1 MKNKDSDTDVYDH
14 KGRHQ
19 SLPNGKNSTGRN
31 ILDFNGSLS
40 LCYLYGTMWHL
51 SKASDILE
59 CSVSHT
65 TEILFLKK
73 SKKIEDLRTH
83 GYRVARFSRFFFLS
97 VLGTSL
103 AVQWLRLHL
112 PV

>member
-1 MKNKDSDTDVYDH
+1 
-14 KGRHQ
+14 
-19 SLPNGKNSTGRN
+19 
-31 ILDFNGSLS
+31 
-40 LCYLYGTMWHL
+40 MWHFF
-51 SKASDILE
+51 KASDILE

-83 GYRVARFSRFFFLS
+83 GYRVARFSRFFFFLS

-103 AVQWLRLHL
+103 EVQWLRLHL
-112 PV
+112 PM

>member
-1 MKNKDSDTDVYDH
+1 
-14 KGRHQ
+14 
-19 SLPNGKNSTGRN
+19 
-31 ILDFNGSLS
+31 
-40 LCYLYGTMWHL
+40 MWHL

-83 GYRVARFSRFFFLS
+83 GYRVARFSRFFFFKCPRDFTGSPL
-97 VLGTSL
+97 V
-103 AVQWLRLHL
+103 
-112 PV
+112 